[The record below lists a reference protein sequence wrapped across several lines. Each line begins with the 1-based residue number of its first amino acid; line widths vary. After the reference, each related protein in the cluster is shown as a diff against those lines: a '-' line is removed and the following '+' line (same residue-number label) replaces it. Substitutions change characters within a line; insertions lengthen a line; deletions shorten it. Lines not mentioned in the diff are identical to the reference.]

1 MPLLRLAMLG
11 HFIAEQMKT
20 DESRRLLLAWEQ
32 NVNSDLSR
40 VYQMQVQ
47 QGQNKQA
54 ELAS

>member
-1 MPLLRLAMLG
+1 MLG